1 VLPRRHV
8 GPEEEFH
15 AFFTL
20 ILGGV
25 FFTQKKEL
33 QHTVYGL
40 LGWSQRYTRCF
51 REKNN
56 FLYQPGI
63 EPWFFIAQSLY

>member
-1 VLPRRHV
+1 V

-20 ILGGV
+20 ILDGV

-40 LGWSQRYTRCF
+40 LGGSQRWTGCF
-51 REKNN
+51 GEENN
-56 FLYQPGI
+56 LLPQPGT
-63 EPWFFIAQSLY
+63 EP